1 MLDIEKK
8 IRLFVSIFFKRN
20 KSKIAVHDM
29 DTVNTRRKSLLN
41 GKLLITAD
49 FFGFL
54 IFAKDDPFLLLNEA
68 RRRVIK

>member
-8 IRLFVSIFFKRN
+8 IRLFVSIFLKRN

-29 DTVNTRRKSLLN
+29 DTMNTRRKSLLN

-49 FFGFL
+49 SFGFL

-68 RRRVIK
+68 RRRVTK